1 MPDQLPLFGFRIS
14 NFFRISDLGIRNL
27 ISPAI
32 SGTHSQQTSKYP
44 GALMK
49 PLSITYSLA
58 DQDFART
65 KSIGIFNVSLQLA
78 EALAREPRVGEL
90 TVLTNHTLQ
99 PVLQLPPETHVV
111 MCERAIGGRL
121 ERILW
126 DQWQVYSEAQRCGH
140 EWLGLP
146 KGFASFLRRPPMRL
160 AVYVHDMMHDVYA
173 SEYPGQ
179 GPAFENFY
187 FRRSMLA
194 TIRDAELI
202 FTNTEFTA
210 HEVRRVARKHSLKE
224 PRVCCVGIG
233 FVPETPLPVPREN
246 RVVALTARWP
256 HKRTDLAVNWL
267 KRWQDETGFDGHI
280 DLIGGLPP
288 NIRCAARA
296 GWLHSERLAE
306 SAYRELLHQAC
317 VLVYF
322 SDHEGFGMPPIE
334 ALLAGACPV
343 FSSLPPTLEAMGE
356 AGLAF
361 SNTDFESFKQAM
373 NRALS
378 VSPEMIAGWASRLLA
393 RNQWSR
399 VAERVVTAMLEISTK
414 A

>member
-1 MPDQLPLFGFRIS
+1 MQ
-14 NFFRISDLGIRNL
+14 
-27 ISPAI
+27 
-32 SGTHSQQTSKYP
+32 
-44 GALMK
+44 

-78 EALAREPRVGEL
+78 RALGGEPRLGRF
-90 TVLTNHTLQ
+90 TVLANHTLQ
-99 PVLQLPPETHVV
+99 PALTLPPHARVTL
-111 MCERAIGGRL
+111 CERAIGGRL

-126 DQWQVYSEAQRCGH
+126 DQWQVYSETERTAH
-140 EWLGLP
+140 DWLLLP

-179 GPAFENFY
+179 VPAFENHY

-210 HEVRRVARKHSLKE
+210 HEVRRVARKHSLTE

-233 FVPETPLPVPREN
+233 FERQPSLDVPREN
-246 RVVALTARWP
+246 RVIALTARWP
-256 HKRTDLAVNWL
+256 HKRTDLAIAWL
-267 KRWQDETGFDGHI
+267 KRWQDETGFDGCI
-280 DLIGGLPP
+280 DLIGGLPT
-288 NIRCAARA
+288 NVRCPARA
-296 GWLHSERLAE
+296 GWLHSERLEE
-306 SAYRELLHQAC
+306 SAYRELLHQARA
-317 VLVYF
+317 LVYF
-322 SDHEGFGMPPIE
+322 SDHEGFGMPPVE

-356 AGLAF
+356 AGLPF
-361 SNTDFESFKQAM
+361 SNTDYESFQQAM
-373 NRALS
+373 NRALT
-378 VSPEMIAGWASRLLA
+378 VTPETISGWAEKLLA
-393 RNQWSR
+393 RHQWSR
-399 VAERVVTAMLEISTK
+399 VAERVVTAMSEVGVQAS